1 MSWSPSCSLCR
12 ESQVELREHI
22 DSLATGETQH
32 GHLRSLAGGCSRGLP
47 PHLLGVPGALG
58 LLPHPEP
65 KAPTPTPGF
74 CRHSRSELGRRGF
87 TRAFTPKEQC
97 GSARLSCTATA
108 GSSVTSSWLGNG
120 GHMLLLV
127 HVNHLKRLMFHSWHP
142 QYHLGSPGA
151 SCCAWDLP
159 DKGAVMNLS
168 ETTVFCTQQNTVNE
182 LFITML
188 PSSSTTTKPDTQG
201 FN

>member
-1 MSWSPSCSLCR
+1 MCLQILGPS
-12 ESQVELREHI
+12 I
-22 DSLATGETQH
+22 
-32 GHLRSLAGGCSRGLP
+32 
-47 PHLLGVPGALG
+47 LLYILGPRQPCPG
-58 LLPHPEP
+58 P
-65 KAPTPTPGF
+65 APTPRARSTNPGTRVF
-74 CRHSRSELGRRGF
+74 LQAQPMGAGHERFHKCIRYEERR
-87 TRAFTPKEQC
+87 

-108 GSSVTSSWLGNG
+108 AAAPATSSRLGNR
-120 GHMLLLV
+120 GHMLILM

-142 QYHLGSPGA
+142 WLRLGSPGA
-151 SCCAWDLP
+151 SCRAGDSP

-188 PSSSTTTKPDTQG
+188 LSSSTTTEPDTQG